1 MFKNIFVCRIN
12 GSKQAPFHL
21 IEEALSK
28 DAFVECGATQEHS
41 IGWTPPR
48 GVEHGPLLESVGG
61 QWLLKLMTES
71 KAVPAAVVKRK
82 LEERMAQ
89 IEATTGRKPGKKE
102 RKEIGED
109 VKLSLLPM
117 AFTKRGAVLVWID
130 PVANTLVL
138 DAGSQGRA
146 DEAVT
151 ALVKA
156 IDDLQVLQINTNL
169 SPATAMANWLTTQ
182 EPPAGFSID
191 RECELKAADESK
203 SVVKY
208 GRHALDI
215 DEVRQHVADGKLPT
229 KLALTWNG
237 RVSFVLTEG
246 LQLKKLT
253 FLDGV
258 FDGTSQE
265 KEDGFDADAA
275 IATGE
280 LCNMLPDLLAALG
293 GEMEIGA
300 AGTPAAPAAIS
311 ANSELDSLYDK
322 AVSLVKEHQKPSIS
336 LVQRHLQIRYN
347 RASRLLEDME
357 KAGIVSPMRRD
368 GTRSL
373 LVGVAA

>member
-1 MFKNIFVCRIN
+1 MFKNVMVYRI
-12 GSKQAPFHL
+12 APGWTADL
-21 IEEALSK
+21 VKIEAALDK
-28 DAFVECGATQEHS
+28 ERFAECGASQEMS
-41 IGWTPPR
+41 MGWTEPR
-48 GVEHGPLLESVGG
+48 NVANGPLLESIGG
-61 QWLLKLMTES
+61 QLILKLMFES
-71 KAVPAAVVKRK
+71 KAVPSSVIKRK
-82 LEERMAQ
+82 SEERLAQ

-102 RKEIGED
+102 RKEISED

-130 PVANTLVL
+130 PAAQVLVI

-146 DEAVT
+146 DEVIT

-156 IDDLQVLQINTNL
+156 IDGFGVLQINTAI

-208 GRHALDI
+208 ARHALDI

-229 KLALTWNG
+229 KLAMTWDD
-237 RVSFVLTEG
+237 RVSFMLTEG
-246 LQLKKLT
+246 LQIKKVT

-275 IATGE
+275 ISTGE
-280 LCNMLPDLLAALG
+280 MRQMIPDLLLALG
-293 GEMEIGA
+293 GEMALSE
-300 AGTPAAPAAIS
+300 AGTTPDAAPAQP
-311 ANSELDSLYDK
+311 LQ
-322 AVSLVKEHQKPSIS
+322 AVNLAE
-336 LVQRHLQIRYN
+336 
-347 RASRLLEDME
+347 
-357 KAGIVSPMRRD
+357 SPF
-368 GTRSL
+368 
-373 LVGVAA
+373 

>member
-1 MFKNIFVCRIN
+1 MFKNVMVYRI
-12 GSKQAPFHL
+12 APGWTADL
-21 IEEALSK
+21 VKIEAALDK
-28 DAFVECGATQEHS
+28 ERFAECGASQEMS
-41 IGWTPPR
+41 MGWTEPR
-48 GVEHGPLLESVGG
+48 NVANGPLLESIGG
-61 QWLLKLMTES
+61 QLILKLMFES
-71 KAVPAAVVKRK
+71 KAVPSSVIKRK
-82 LEERMAQ
+82 AEERLAQ

-102 RKEIGED
+102 RKEISED

-130 PVANTLVL
+130 PAAQVLVI

-146 DEAVT
+146 DEVIT

-156 IDDLQVLQINTNL
+156 IDGFGVLQINTAI

-208 GRHALDI
+208 ARHALDI

-229 KLALTWNG
+229 KLAMTWDD
-237 RVSFVLTEG
+237 RVSFMLTEG
-246 LQLKKLT
+246 LQIKKVT

-275 IATGE
+275 ISTGE
-280 LCNMLPDLLAALG
+280 MRQMIPDLLLALG
-293 GEMEIGA
+293 GEMALSE
-300 AGTPAAPAAIS
+300 AGTTPDAAPAQP
-311 ANSELDSLYDK
+311 LQ
-322 AVSLVKEHQKPSIS
+322 AVNLAE
-336 LVQRHLQIRYN
+336 
-347 RASRLLEDME
+347 
-357 KAGIVSPMRRD
+357 SPF
-368 GTRSL
+368 
-373 LVGVAA
+373 